1 MRATGIGLAV
11 ALLAAST
18 GGAGAMDS
26 HGGFRVKG
34 VGTQPCSKYLTFS
47 ERDQLVTETW
57 WAGFVTA
64 MNIMKPDTYD
74 YIGGVAPEKVNGML
88 RQRCEA
94 HPNELIAAAAQD
106 MARPQ

>member
-11 ALLAAST
+11 ALLAASM

-34 VGTQPCSKYLTFS
+34 VGTQ
-47 ERDQLVTETW
+47 TW

-94 HPNELIAAAAQD
+94 HPNELIAVAMYRVLEQLH
-106 MARPQ
+106 PQRTRQKPNQ